1 MFFFILGWGTLH
13 MATKTEHS
21 SSQNTRWINTVFVVV
36 IIVIV
41 MVMVIVIV
49 IVELIS
55 ETITEVICHSAGEQ
69 CGGSMYYSCKQVT
82 LRMR

>member
-1 MFFFILGWGTLH
+1 

-21 SSQNTRWINTVFVVV
+21 SSQNTRWMNTVFV
-36 IIVIV
+36 V
-41 MVMVIVIV
+41 MVMVIVMVFVVIIIV
-49 IVELIS
+49 KLIS

>member
-1 MFFFILGWGTLH
+1 

-21 SSQNTRWINTVFVVV
+21 SSQNTRWINTIFVV
-36 IIVIV
+36 IVIV
-41 MVMVIVIV
+41 VISMIMVIVII
-49 IVELIS
+49 IVKLIS